1 VRAVTTSLA
10 STHSASQFVPFRTT
24 PRSRIDAHGF
34 NRNLFFGQPD
44 SDGPGPQAYI
54 NDLDPRIELA
64 AHFHKVDQFQV
75 FFGAPGATYK
85 HRPIPRVLLHY
96 TDAYSTYGPFS
107 SGEKTR
113 LKYATLRA
121 QSSNFGGIMP
131 GAEADL
137 IRRGRLRNLT
147 VEVPL
152 TTAEPGDPAVFRNI
166 LERHADGLQAFTVTM
181 GAAEKVSI
189 PETDR
194 TSGRFFCLLSG
205 ALDVDGQEVEAR
217 SLGWAPRNDTA
228 VDVTAGP
235 SGCCLLVMDFPSPS
249 TPETIAAGAP
259 GNANY

>member
-1 VRAVTTSLA
+1 
-10 STHSASQFVPFRTT
+10 
-24 PRSRIDAHGF
+24 
-34 NRNLFFGQPD
+34 
-44 SDGPGPQAYI
+44 
-54 NDLDPRIELA
+54 
-64 AHFHKVDQFQV
+64 
-75 FFGAPGATYK
+75 
-85 HRPIPRVLLHY
+85 
-96 TDAYSTYGPFS
+96 
-107 SGEKTR
+107 
-113 LKYATLRA
+113 
-121 QSSNFGGIMP
+121 MP